1 MCKKGF
7 PQEGVWFWE
16 ALDTTEKEFC
26 LEFHTLG
33 EKRGIKKYR
42 YCAYSFVQLL
52 SWLPDVIG
60 KGSNAKELW
69 LMSQGNGWRVNYK
82 HINEHHGLEGILG
95 DWSPSI
101 VDAVAMM
108 LMELADQKIINPKEL
123 K

>member
-1 MCKKGF
+1 
-7 PQEGVWFWE
+7 
-16 ALDTTEKEFC
+16 
-26 LEFHTLG
+26 
-33 EKRGIKKYR
+33 
-42 YCAYSFVQLL
+42 
-52 SWLPDVIG
+52 
-60 KGSNAKELW
+60 
-69 LMSQGNGWRVNYK
+69 MSQGNGWRVNYK